1 MAREIQN
8 NMTNSSSPTNP
19 LIQYGEGDSTLQ
31 AVGGLTGLRHLVE
44 TFYRIM
50 ENTPEFRPLFDMHP
64 GDLETTIDKLT
75 SFLSGWMGG
84 ERLYSKKYGSLHL
97 PQAHAHLIVT
107 EKEKAMWLNC
117 MAAALD
123 ELKYSEELKG
133 YLLPQ
138 LEFPAERIRQ
148 VSAAKHNL

>member
-1 MAREIQN
+1 MSLPI
-8 NMTNSSSPTNP
+8 
-19 LIQYGEGDSTLQ
+19 YGEQDGTLK
-31 AVGGLTGLRHLVE
+31 AVGGLEGLRRLVE

-64 GDLETTIDKLT
+64 EDIELTINKLT
-75 SFLSGWMGG
+75 AFLSGWMGG
-84 ERLYSKKYGSLHL
+84 ERLYAKTYGEINL
-97 PQAHAHLIVT
+97 PRAHAHLIVT